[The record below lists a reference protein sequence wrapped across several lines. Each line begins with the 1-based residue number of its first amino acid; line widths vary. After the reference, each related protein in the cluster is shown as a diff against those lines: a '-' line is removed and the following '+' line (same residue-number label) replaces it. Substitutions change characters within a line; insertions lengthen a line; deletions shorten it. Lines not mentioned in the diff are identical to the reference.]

1 MKLRTHA
8 RQTGLGPQMESALVF
23 SHSQNP
29 GWLEIAIDAAP
40 EVHDPLSAFFF
51 DLGATGVVLED
62 FGNQTLKAYL
72 PLERSPEEIQNK
84 ISTYLGELSSIY
96 PHLPFPDFRL
106 NQIKNQDW
114 QKNWRR
120 FFHPVRVTPTL
131 LILPVWE
138 KQPQKDRQTHVI
150 RIDPGPAFGTGQHAT
165 TKMCLQAMES
175 LGAQRGRT
183 LLDVGTGS
191 GILAIYGAKLG
202 FERITAIDVDPE
214 AVRWAERNIRLNGA
228 TNAVFLSETPVQAI
242 NEQFSL
248 VCANLILSELLRLM
262 PDFHP
267 LVESGGYLVISG
279 ILKDQVKKI
288 EEALHAT
295 LFAATRTLTQD
306 EWACMVLRKDG
317 E

>member
-1 MKLRTHA
+1 M
-8 RQTGLGPQMESALVF
+8 VF
-23 SHSQNP
+23 SDSQNT
-29 GWLEIAIDAAP
+29 GWLEIAIEAAP

-72 PLERSPEEIQNK
+72 PLDKSPEEIQNK
-84 ISTYLGELSSIY
+84 IITYLGELSLIH

-120 FFHPVRVTPTL
+120 FFRPVQVTPTL

-138 KQPQKDRQTHVI
+138 KQPVQDRQTHVI

-175 LGAQRGRT
+175 IGAERGRT

-191 GILAIYGAKLG
+191 GILAIYGVKLG
-202 FERITAIDVDPE
+202 FERIMAIDVDPE
-214 AVRWAERNIRLNGA
+214 AVRWAEQNIRLNGA
-228 TNAVFLSETPVQAI
+228 TNAVSLSETPVQTI
-242 NEQFSL
+242 NERFYL
-248 VCANLILSELLRLM
+248 VCANLILGELLRLM

-279 ILKDQVKKI
+279 ILREQVEQI
-288 EEALHAT
+288 QEALHTT
-295 LFAATRTLTQD
+295 LFASTRTLTQD
-306 EWACMVLRKDG
+306 EWACMVLRKDS